1 MKIGIIIGSIR
12 EGRFGGAVGQWV
24 KEATDA
30 RASEGFTYEVL
41 DLKDFNVPLL
51 TAATPP
57 MGADK
62 QYDDENVTRW
72 SKAVD
77 SCDGFIF
84 VTAEYN
90 RGVPGAFKNAYDNLG
105 PEWQGKPVA
114 FVSYGGRQGV
124 RSVEQWRQIVNA
136 FEQQPVQ
143 SQVSVSIFEDAD
155 QDGFSPQE
163 HRAEE
168 LQAMLAD
175 LESLMQRTAE

>member
-12 EGRFGGAVGQWV
+12 DGRFGGAVGKWV
-24 KEATDA
+24 KEAADA

-41 DLKDFNVPLL
+41 DLREFDVPLL

-77 SCDGFIF
+77 SCDGFVF

-105 PEWQGKPVA
+105 KEWQGKPVA
-114 FVSYGGRQGV
+114 FASYGGREGL
-124 RSVEQWRQIVNA
+124 RSVEQWRQILNA
-136 FEQQPVQ
+136 FEQFGVQ
-143 SQVSVSIFEDAD
+143 SQVSLSIFKDAD
-155 QDGFSPQE
+155 DDGFNPQE
-163 HRAEE
+163 HRAAE
-168 LQAMLAD
+168 LEAMLED
-175 LESLMQRTAE
+175 LEGVLRKMDS